1 MSRFEN
7 RTGGYLKDCRYCG
20 TVIYMYKTYH
30 GSWIP
35 FESWVAGTV
44 TEGEWVPHHCPE
56 WAGLRFE
63 LNALGLRLM
72 GGSIS

>member
-35 FESWVAGTV
+35 FESWVL
-44 TEGEWVPHHCPE
+44 E
-56 WAGLRFE
+56 R
-63 LNALGLRLM
+63 
-72 GGSIS
+72 